1 MFYQTQVSKL
11 ITGGIIDTNG
21 RQLRFCGNL
30 PVSEGDYVWTDG
42 TVVFGHVPIRDTPI
56 LQPIEGGIPAAF
68 ADDKGYFS
76 KTGRFSKY
84 SIAVD
89 KTEPHW
95 IVNGKRKYFHSDTRV
110 FDAEIS
116 IDENGVE
123 DGLFTAELDGIN
135 GGNAGIYFVQDDTVI
150 DDDAVV
156 IKKDGKEIS
165 RVYLH
170 DYIHAIDK
178 AQEIVARGSIAP
190 AEKKL
195 VGHSQLLNFQL
206 HTDGSWDAIIASF
219 AYVESRYDYDEEGH
233 TIYKVVESHPG
244 YIYKNDAYRE
254 SNHLVLFSSDDTF
267 DDMVTKMRDKF
278 SELGF
283 DVKGDLYNAVAETAR
298 GVGDVATIWDFGEL
312 VDIKENT
319 TRHTER
325 CICTYYLV
333 HANSKGVTKILHEY
347 VSADILK
354 IFGDDTLELQ
364 EISASENDVEFFRH
378 AIWEEDYIVAGKAL
392 AVTDPFGLSP
402 IFFDI
407 RVKYFQG
414 VRHHPLLYSDDAIS
428 IRRYQPT
435 WLYPL
440 QDEYWCQMDEWKI
453 LAIFDKDNN
462 PIVRTFKDSDEP
474 FSFPLENARWL
485 YEVNAIGQIS
495 FQQFYRDSLTPI
507 SSHLISISPFLHSR
521 NAKLGAYSRYQSPT
535 YLPRGKNFQYL
546 TKRYSASEGSR
557 DTAWLY
563 LPAVVKLKN
572 GGYLVGIPQHGIYK
586 VDSDGVAELI
596 SDKNQLA
603 NLRLRYMP
611 NLSKTRL

>member
-1 MFYQTQVSKL
+1 MFYQTQISKL

-21 RQLRFCGNL
+21 RQLRCCGNL

-42 TVVFGHVPIRDTPI
+42 SVVFGHVPIRDTPN

-89 KTEPHW
+89 KAEPHW

-135 GGNAGIYFVQDDTVI
+135 GGNSRLYFVRDDTVL

-178 AQEIVARGSIAP
+178 AQEIVARGAIAP
-190 AEKKL
+190 AEKKFF
-195 VGHSQLLNFQL
+195 GHSQLLNFQL

-219 AYVESRYDYDEEGH
+219 AYAELRYEYKSYSEGRRAW
-233 TIYKVVESHPG
+233 KVVDIEPENWYYG
-244 YIYKNDAYRE
+244 KAYAER
-254 SNHLVLFSSDDTF
+254 NYLVLFKSGDTF
-267 DDMVTKMRDKF
+267 EDMVQKMSDKF

-283 DVKGDLYNAVAETAR
+283 DVKGDLYNAVAKTAR
-298 GVGDVATIWDFGEL
+298 GVGDVASIWHFGERF
-312 VDIKENT
+312 VDIDPPDRT
-319 TRHTER
+319 AGTER
-325 CICTYYLV
+325 IICTYYLV
-333 HANSKGVTKILHEY
+333 HANSKGVIKILHEY
-347 VSADILK
+347 AD
-354 IFGDDTLELQ
+354 
-364 EISASENDVEFFRH
+364 A
-378 AIWEEDYIVAGKAL
+378 KAL
-392 AVTDPFGLSP
+392 TIYDDERYVFDEIHVPENSNDIDFFWSVWNSGTGSPITHILGHTLAVIDPFGIKNEIFETRVTYWHVYIKSP
-402 IFFDI
+402 I
-407 RVKYFQG
+407 
-414 VRHHPLLYSDDAIS
+414 LYEDDAIS
-428 IRRYQPT
+428 IQRYQPT

-440 QDEYWCQMDEWKI
+440 QDEYWCQMDEWQI
-453 LAIFDKDNN
+453 ISIFDKNHN
-462 PIVRTFKDSDEP
+462 PIVRTVKDSAEPFSLPFNNERMLYKQKERQYFFKDSITP
-474 FSFPLENARWL
+474 YRSVTAYNVVLGVFVRSSF
-485 YEVNAIGQIS
+485 YGS
-495 FQQFYRDSLTPI
+495 DC
-507 SSHLISISPFLHSR
+507 
-521 NAKLGAYSRYQSPT
+521 
-535 YLPRGKNFQYL
+535 LPRGKNCTYL
-546 TKRYSASEGSR
+546 SGYGYVTGATG
-557 DTAWLY
+557 WLF

-572 GGYLVGIPQHGIYK
+572 GGYLIGIRQDKIYK
-586 VDSDGVAELI
+586 VDSDGIAELI
-596 SDKNQLA
+596 SDKKQLA

-611 NLSKTRL
+611 NLSKTRR